1 MAIRGHYLSGVRPLI
16 PPTDRD
22 VRLLYFQRNDQ
33 TTHAP
38 GLVIA
43 NDKVDRQVSR
53 RQLDRTLQSEA
64 QFLDLRKRLGRE
76 LSASTLMQF
85 AHDRVLGV
93 LGNSTKGEIDGA
105 RSLVKHAGIARERNR
120 HVDLFLAC
128 AILVAG
134 ESHGER
140 NPGVCQRRLQR
151 QANFFWAVRLWSPLK
166 REVPFR
172 SVECRSWPVQRD
184 LYAMKLR
191 TCIGLPCEPEHVSAN
206 VAVAGLQYLRK
217 WIVAAIEGFA
227 SRYRCQ

>member
-1 MAIRGHYLSGVRPLI
+1 MAIRGHYRSGVRPLI

-22 VRLLYFQRNDQ
+22 VCLLYFQRNDQ

-64 QFLDLRKRLGRE
+64 QFFDLRNGLGRE
-76 LSASTLMQF
+76 LSASTLIQF

-120 HVDLFLAC
+120 HVDLFFAC

-134 ESHGER
+134 ESHGEW

-151 QANFFWAVRLWSPLK
+151 QANLFWAVRLWSPLQ
-166 REVPFR
+166 REVPLR
-172 SVECRSWPVQRD
+172 STECQSSLVQRD
-184 LYAMKLR
+184 LYARSEERRVGKECR
-191 TCIGLPCEPEHVSAN
+191 
-206 VAVAGLQYLRK
+206 
-217 WIVAAIEGFA
+217 
-227 SRYRCQ
+227 SRW